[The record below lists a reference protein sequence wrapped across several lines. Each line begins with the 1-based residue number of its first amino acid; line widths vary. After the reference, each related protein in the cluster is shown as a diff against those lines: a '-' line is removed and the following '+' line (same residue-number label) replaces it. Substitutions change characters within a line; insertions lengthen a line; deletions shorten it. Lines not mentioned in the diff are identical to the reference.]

1 MARSDRC
8 AYTVGAGLQ
17 VLNMLQNASMSLL
30 SACSDGSDACEGRTE
45 TCLSLSLEGA
55 EGVVGADQIKVLIWR
70 KEQPFSPTTPLG
82 SKQEFPFKVAVL
94 WPDGPA
100 NLSVRSFLDGSL
112 HGVSGE
118 LTLDL
123 RNGQRA
129 QRKLTLFPPL
139 ASNAPQDMARSKDFS
154 VVRDMTLPPD
164 LSSLPDLS
172 DQPDLSDSPDL
183 SIPPD
188 LSSSPDL

>member
-1 MARSDRC
+1 
-8 AYTVGAGLQ
+8 
-17 VLNMLQNASMSLL
+17 MSLL

-129 QRKLTLFPPL
+129 
-139 ASNAPQDMARSKDFS
+139 
-154 VVRDMTLPPD
+154 PD